1 MLNGGHEF
9 RHVFVLGDI
18 AVQVSQV
25 LAFPAVLVVHTS
37 ILLSLLDYLELVLSD
52 QFLSQLHFGV
62 VEQTKLEVIDLSS
75 LVKVNL
81 VEEDPIVGQGNMES
95 NFVHALDKFPEV
107 ELA

>member
-1 MLNGGHEF
+1 MNGGHEF

-18 AVQVSQV
+18 TVQVSQV